1 MRSSSSRQFNYW
13 LISFTKKLRFI
24 SRGFLVLC
32 MRYFC
37 RLSYDGT
44 KFYGW
49 QHQPD
54 RPNVQDT
61 IERAF
66 KTFYRQAIA
75 VTGCGRTDTGVH
87 ARNYFL
93 HFDMDTV
100 FNQDDLKGLNAILP
114 KSIVFHEIFRVK
126 DTAHARYDAYS
137 RSYSYYFEGKKDPF
151 TIPFSFQ
158 YYQLHQLDQNLMQ
171 QAAALLLEFSDF
183 SSFCK
188 TNSGVEQKT
197 CTITESRWVFVEDNL
212 SAQFHITAN
221 RFLRGMVRL
230 IVGMCMNVGA
240 GKLSLDTVRNC
251 LKQKIPMP
259 VQWSVPASGL
269 FLEQIKYPDE
279 IYLSSKK

>member
-1 MRSSSSRQFNYW
+1 
-13 LISFTKKLRFI
+13 
-24 SRGFLVLC
+24 

-66 KTFYRQAIA
+66 KTFYRQTIA

-87 ARNYFL
+87 ARDYML
-93 HFDMDTV
+93 HFDMDLAYKS
-100 FNQDDLKGLNAILP
+100 DDLKGLNAILP
-114 KSIVFHEIFRVK
+114 KSIVFHEIFEVPEK
-126 DTAHARYDAYS
+126 AHARYDAYS
-137 RSYSYYFEGKKDPF
+137 RSYVYYIEGNKDPF
-151 TIPFSFQ
+151 SIPYSFQ
-158 YYQLHQLDQNLMQ
+158 YYQLHNMNHDLM
-171 QAAALLLEFSDF
+171 QAAAEVLKDYTDF

-188 TNSGVEQKT
+188 THSGTAQKN
-197 CTITESRWVFVEDNL
+197 CTISESKWVFDEARNN
-212 SAQFHITAN
+212 AEFHITAN

-240 GKLSLDTVRNC
+240 GKLSIAKVREC
-251 LKQKIPMP
+251 LEKLEPMP
-259 VQWSVPASGL
+259 VQWSVPAAGL
-269 FLEQIKYPDE
+269 FLEKVRYPSE
-279 IYLSSKK
+279 IIPNSKN